1 MKQKTEN
8 RVDLCAQNILLN
20 EFFFL
25 IILNDTTMF
34 VFIAMLNTH
43 EGLKCR
49 LSDNSSRSVI

>member
-34 VFIAMLNTH
+34 VFITMLNTH